1 MNNAILTTVFAEMIS
16 EKPVHFLAAVQSMQT
31 SETNATEDI
40 CTHVYLA
47 ACEMKHNM
55 RKNCVDF
62 WLLSESDAWLHP
74 CTHWLACNIQTFA
87 GYGKSHFVLLL
98 AGCF

>member
-1 MNNAILTTVFAEMIS
+1 MIS
-16 EKPVHFLAAVQSMQT
+16 EKPVHFLATVKSMQT

-55 RKNCVDF
+55 RKN
-62 WLLSESDAWLHP
+62 WLVSEKWCLVAPLH
-74 CTHWLACNIQTFA
+74 A
-87 GYGKSHFVLLL
+87 GYGKT
-98 AGCF
+98 